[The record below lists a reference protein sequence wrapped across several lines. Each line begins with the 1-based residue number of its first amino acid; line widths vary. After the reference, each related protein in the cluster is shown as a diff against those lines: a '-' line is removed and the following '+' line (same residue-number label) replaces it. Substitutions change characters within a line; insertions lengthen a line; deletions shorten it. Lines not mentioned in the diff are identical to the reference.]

1 MAGIRDSALALLS
14 GPKRD
19 RFLAALVGAIALAG
33 RGEYTEAGNSEAHAL
48 AALRAINE
56 TVIVIG
62 KQLRS
67 SVAGRSAYPDEAFI
81 QVLTENAAM
90 GHVESV
96 LQWAIREAV
105 GVEGGSDAK

>member
-1 MAGIRDSALALLS
+1 MAGIGDQALAVLS

-62 KQLRS
+62 KHVNCSAKGGKVLPWRPTLRVLEV
-67 SVAGRSAYPDEAFI
+67 VALQFERVGAPD
-81 QVLTENAAM
+81 VVVP
-90 GHVESV
+90 G
-96 LQWAIREAV
+96 
-105 GVEGGSDAK
+105 